1 MMETNT
7 YNSINQETD
16 DGNKLGNPTPTLPQD
31 DPTQSEQGSCD
42 LITKQPN
49 TPVGTAQLSTTERV
63 APDRQ
68 GPLDGEVRPD
78 RARRKTARGEDLQDR
93 AFVDNLG
100 VRPLVVHL
108 PDFRT
113 RDRIFRL
120 REKISEEQ
128 GSVGQE

>member
-7 YNSINQETD
+7 YKSINQETD

-78 RARRKTARGEDLQDR
+78 RAKSNTARGEEPRDG
-93 AFVDNLG
+93 AVVD
-100 VRPLVVHL
+100 
-108 PDFRT
+108 F
-113 RDRIFRL
+113 
-120 REKISEEQ
+120 
-128 GSVGQE
+128 